1 MQLYPHQKLLSDE
14 IDTAW
19 MLGATNI
26 MPTMDCGGGKTALC
40 CYKLSEC
47 PDSCVAIAHRQE
59 LVSQWSMTLARYGIT
74 HRIIGPIAVIK
85 WIISLHAQTYGRD
98 FYDPNARRAVAGVD
112 TLISWSKPESRHY
125 DSITRW
131 GKQVKLW
138 VVDEGH
144 HLLRE
149 NKWGKAVELFPNARG
164 LAPTATAERADGKGL
179 GRHNDGLID
188 VMVEG
193 ARGRWLIDNG
203 YLTDYRVFCP
213 PSDLHLESVAHGAD
227 GDYVRK
233 QLATATRSSSIMGD
247 VVTHY
252 RKLADGRLGVTFAPD
267 VETATELAAGFNR
280 AGVPAE
286 VVSAKTPDKQ
296 RVVVM
301 QQFAAGKIL
310 QVVNVDL
317 FGEGFDLP
325 AIEVVSMARATDSY
339 GLYHQQF
346 MRALRQKE
354 GKDRAIIIDHV
365 GNVIRHG
372 LPDSPRAYSLERREK
387 RSGNKQ
393 TDAIPL
399 RVCLNPVCMS
409 PYEAVYPACP
419 FCGWVPVPQSRTSP
433 SFVDGD
439 LHELDEAT
447 LAAMRGEVE
456 RVDRPASEILAAMQ
470 PIHGY
475 VIAKSITNKH
485 CDRQEAQ
492 AALREAIA
500 WYGGVRRAAGD
511 ADSVSYRRFYHTFGT
526 DVLTAQALGR
536 ADAEELAGRIN
547 RSIGRVV

>member
-1 MQLYPHQKLLSDE
+1 MQLYPHQKLLSQE

-19 MLGATNI
+19 MLGATNV
-26 MPTMDCGGGKTALC
+26 MATLDCGGGKTAIFSD
-40 CYKLSEC
+40 KLATC
-47 PDSCVAIAHRQE
+47 DGSCVAVAHRQE
-59 LVSQWSMTLARYGIT
+59 LISQMSLTLAGYGIT
-74 HRIIGPIAVIK
+74 HRIIGPTAVIK
-85 WIISLHAQTYGRD
+85 WIIQMQTQVFGRD

-125 DSITRW
+125 DSIVRW

-149 NKWGKAVELFPNARG
+149 NKWGKAVALFPNARG
-164 LAPTATAERADGKGL
+164 LAVTATAERADGKGL
-179 GRHNDGLID
+179 GRHADGLLD

-193 ARGRWLIDNG
+193 KRGRWLIDNK

-213 PSDLHLESVAHGAD
+213 PSDLRLEQVAHGVD

-233 QLATATRSSSIMGD
+233 QLATATRNSSIMGD

-267 VETATELAAGFNR
+267 VETATELAASFNR

-301 QQFAAGKIL
+301 QQFASGKIL

-387 RSGNKQ
+387 RSGSKQ

-399 RVCLNPVCMS
+399 RVCLNPTCMS

-419 FCGWVPVPQSRTSP
+419 FCGWVPIPQSRTAP

-447 LAAMRGEVE
+447 LAAMRGEVAK
-456 RVDRPASEILAAMQ
+456 VDRPASEILAAMQ

-475 VIAKSITNKH
+475 VIAKSIANKH
-485 CDRQEAQ
+485 GDRQRAQ
-492 AALREAIA
+492 ETLRDAIA

-511 ADSVSYRRFYHTFGT
+511 ADSVSYRRFWHLFGT
-526 DVLTAQALGR
+526 DVLSAQALGR
-536 ADAEELAGRIN
+536 ADAEVLAERIN
-547 RSIGRVV
+547 KSIGRVV